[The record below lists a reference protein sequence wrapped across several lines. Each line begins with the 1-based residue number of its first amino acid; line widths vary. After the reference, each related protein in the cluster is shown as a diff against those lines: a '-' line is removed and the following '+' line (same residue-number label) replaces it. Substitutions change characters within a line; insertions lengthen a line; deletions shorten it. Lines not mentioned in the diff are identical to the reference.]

1 MHVTAPPP
9 HPRSISVDH
18 PLDTAGVC
26 INIVAQIAY
35 SINFVPLQLS
45 LGLPKLQNIAVMV
58 YWERTTQLILGWG
71 IA

>member
-1 MHVTAPPP
+1 
-9 HPRSISVDH
+9 
-18 PLDTAGVC
+18 LDTAGVC